1 MKVRV
6 KMAKMIKYGKTGDY
20 YSFIKNIAHRAR
32 FQGVD
37 ENGDVIYNDNP
48 LPTVNVSFTTKLH
61 GSNAGLSL
69 QDDKIVCLS
78 RNRVLGKQGH
88 FGFPELIHD
97 NVDVCIDLF
106 KQIQTTSD
114 WKPGEIITIYGEIAG
129 PGIQKG
135 VSISKIPEKTWF
147 IFAAKITNTDN
158 LEDEG
163 RWVQNINEL
172 TVSHPRIK
180 NIHEFKTWNIDI
192 DVSSPKIVQNEL
204 NALAL
209 SVGDECP
216 VAAQMGVQGVGEGVV
231 GTCFFKGE
239 RFAFKVKDERH
250 SESKIKKM
258 ADVDPIVLKNI
269 QEFVA
274 YSCTVDRMDQAIF
287 EVNQEIDD
295 IYDKRNTGKV
305 VNWIKSDIL
314 SECSRELSDSN
325 LEFKQVAK
333 DIGDKM
339 RGHFFQKILENV

>member
-1 MKVRV
+1 MSKT
-6 KMAKMIKYGKTGDY
+6 KAKMVKYPKTGDY
-20 YSFIKNIAHRAR
+20 YSFIKNISHRCR
-32 FQGVD
+32 FDGLD
-37 ENGDVIYNDNP
+37 ENGDAIYNNDP
-48 LPTVNVSFTTKLH
+48 LPTLNVNFTTKLH
-61 GSNAGLSL
+61 GSNAAISL
-69 QDDKIVCLS
+69 QDGKIVCLS

-88 FGFPELIHD
+88 FGFPELIYA
-97 NVDVCIDLF
+97 NEDVCIHLF
-106 KQIQTTSD
+106 EQTRGISD

-135 VSISKIPEKTWF
+135 VSISEIPEKTWF

-158 LEDEG
+158 PEDEG
-163 RWVQNINEL
+163 RWVKGIDKL
-172 TVSHPRIK
+172 GVSHPRIK
-180 NIHEFKTWNIDI
+180 NIHEFKTWNVDI

-231 GTCFFKGE
+231 GTCFYEGE
-239 RFAFKVKDERH
+239 RFAFKIKDGRH
-250 SESKIKKM
+250 SKSKIKKM

-274 YSCTVDRMDQAIF
+274 YSCTVARMDQAIF
-287 EVNQEIDD
+287 EVGQEIDD

-314 SECSRELSDSN
+314 SECSRELSDN
-325 LEFKQVAK
+325 KLEFKQVAK